1 MGKILEK
8 AFYSEEDAP
17 MVNYKFLTLL
27 VIREMPTDNIM
38 RHFTSLLVKLE
49 CEKPQ
54 ADKNVTHNSHCWRK
68 FTLVKTTL
76 KSNLQISNLKT
87 S

>member
-27 VIREMPTDNIM
+27 VIREMPVDNIM
-38 RHFTSLLVKLE
+38 RHFTSLY
-49 CEKPQ
+49 
-54 ADKNVTHNSHCWRK
+54 
-68 FTLVKTTL
+68 
-76 KSNLQISNLKT
+76 
-87 S
+87 